1 MHDGETRVA
10 HEWGYEVEPVKA
22 LTNTLLTG
30 YRKNNSNRELEYSSN
45 VLSGKFKLLRRKGY
59 VLW

>member
-22 LTNTLLTG
+22 LTNCLP
-30 YRKNNSNRELEYSSN
+30 EE
-45 VLSGKFKLLRRKGY
+45 
-59 VLW
+59 